1 MIQDHRIRREKL
13 SGYKNKKF
21 ADMSELKVTNGLNIT
36 QCKISHVQKWVD
48 REKASWKHKALYL
61 ESYIVKA
68 GHF

>member
-1 MIQDHRIRREKL
+1 
-13 SGYKNKKF
+13 
-21 ADMSELKVTNGLNIT
+21 MSELKVTNGLNIT